1 MRIPPYYRRPSWQR
15 FFAGMAI
22 GGVLSW
28 CVFVYIFGEWQ
39 ERYSLEI
46 HTQEAEIKELE
57 NEKEIWQ
64 KEFKKLNKE
73 NEELLTVQEIIVK
86 IDQSALK
93 KYNLDE
99 YSLYQTED
107 AIKEDISILMARDI
121 KSVGQSIEL
130 VKRIIVNKTHP
141 INGKR
146 YRADIQSIIIDTT
159 LVLEVELLLN

>member
-1 MRIPPYYRRPSWQR
+1 
-15 FFAGMAI
+15 MAI

-73 NEELLTVQEIIVK
+73 NEELLTVQETLLKSTNLHSRNII
-86 IDQSALK
+86 
-93 KYNLDE
+93 
-99 YSLYQTED
+99 
-107 AIKEDISILMARDI
+107 
-121 KSVGQSIEL
+121 
-130 VKRIIVNKTHP
+130 
-141 INGKR
+141 
-146 YRADIQSIIIDTT
+146 
-159 LVLEVELLLN
+159 